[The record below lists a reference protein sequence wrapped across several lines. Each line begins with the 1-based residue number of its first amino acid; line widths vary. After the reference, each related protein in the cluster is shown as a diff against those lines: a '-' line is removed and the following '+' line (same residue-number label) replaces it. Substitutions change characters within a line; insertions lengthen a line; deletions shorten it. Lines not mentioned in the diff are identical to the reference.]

1 MVFDVRSETPRS
13 ERGRGTPN
21 LGIEKSPLDE
31 VAAIGT
37 EMARSAT

>member
-21 LGIEKSPLDE
+21 IGVDKSPLDE
-31 VAAIGT
+31 VAALGT
-37 EMARSAT
+37 EMARSIT